1 MPQDNNGPGTAEF
14 DRLMRELRGAG
25 QPAPLDQGSG
35 QREVEVTVRVELS
48 DEAAKFIQV
57 AGVSVDELGV

>member
-1 MPQDNNGPGTAEF
+1 MAGF
-14 DRLMRELRGAG
+14 DRLLRELRGASG
-25 QPAPLDQGSG
+25 AAPSSTETGP
-35 QREVEVTVRVELS
+35 REVQVTVQVELS